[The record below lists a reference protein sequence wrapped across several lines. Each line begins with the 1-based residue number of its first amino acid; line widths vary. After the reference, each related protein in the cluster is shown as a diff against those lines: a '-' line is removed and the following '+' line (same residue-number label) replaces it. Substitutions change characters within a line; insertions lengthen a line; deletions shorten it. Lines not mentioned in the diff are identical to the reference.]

1 MKQAKTDIFTD
12 ASKRVTKGNIIK
24 KKNELLREELQSSQ
38 SNKKSGGNVSHAV
51 TQDVHHEVEQS
62 LLHIS
67 TAKLKLEKRLNN
79 IQSELD
85 AKDRK
90 IE

>member
-1 MKQAKTDIFTD
+1 M
-12 ASKRVTKGNIIK
+12 
-24 KKNELLREELQSSQ
+24 
-38 SNKKSGGNVSHAV
+38 
-51 TQDVHHEVEQS
+51 HHEVEQS

-79 IQSELD
+79 IQGELD

>member
-38 SNKKSGGNVSHAV
+38 SKKKGGGVS
-51 TQDVHHEVEQS
+51 
-62 LLHIS
+62 L
-67 TAKLKLEKRLNN
+67 RLRDLGRA
-79 IQSELD
+79 S
-85 AKDRK
+85 
-90 IE
+90 